1 LNEKYHSIQLLKFYT
16 LMVPSPAVF
25 YELFQLEEGKK
36 EWKQKKIPLDDFEKV
51 TRGLYASASFVK
63 GEEMERS

>member
-1 LNEKYHSIQLLKFYT
+1 
-16 LMVPSPAVF
+16 MVPSPAVF